1 MKLLTT
7 IGISKRKVK
16 NFPENTKDRR
26 KTEANLSKILTDQS
40 FDFGD
45 LLVQLFDFLRR
56 QERVVGL
63 ELRDLGTDDRG
74 VGQGLL
80 RRQRLREE

>member
-26 KTEANLSKILTDQS
+26 KTEANLSKILTEQS

>member
-1 MKLLTT
+1 MKLEVSELLLVLP
-7 IGISKRKVK
+7 K
-16 NFPENTKDRR
+16 ENPKDRR
-26 KTEANLSKILTDQS
+26 KFEANLSKILTDQS

-45 LLVQLFDFLRR
+45 LRVQLFDFLRR
-56 QERVVGL
+56 QERIVGL